1 MKKIADIKILDIMKK
16 DVVHFDGKAH
26 VFEILRIME
35 EENINGV
42 PIVSEE
48 DKVVGFVVKS
58 DIYRFL
64 RDLGHYPEY
73 PVELIMSKE
82 VHSLNENMSLLEA
95 SKLLRKE
102 NITAVPIINND
113 DELVGLISLENI
125 VDCFIKE
132 YVENN

>member
-1 MKKIADIKILDIMKK
+1 MKKIANIKILDIMKT

-26 VFEILRIME
+26 VFEILSIME
-35 EENINGV
+35 NDNINGV
-42 PIVSEE
+42 PIVDEN

-64 RDLGHYPEY
+64 RELGHYPQY
-73 PVELIMSKE
+73 PVELIMSKD
-82 VHSLNENMSLLEA
+82 VHSLNQNMSLLEA

-102 NITAVPIINND
+102 NITAVPIID
-113 DELVGLISLENI
+113 DDDKLVGLISLENI
-125 VDCFIKE
+125 VDCFIRE

>member
-16 DVVHFDGKAH
+16 DVVHFNGKAH

-42 PIVSEE
+42 PIVDEE
-48 DKVVGFVVKS
+48 DKVIGFVVKS

-64 RDLGHYPEY
+64 RDLGHYPQY
-73 PVELIMSKE
+73 PVELIMSRQ
-82 VHSLNENMSLLEA
+82 VYSVSQDMSLLEA
-95 SKLLRKE
+95 SKILRKQ
-102 NITAVPIINND
+102 NITAVPIIN
-113 DELVGLISLENI
+113 DEKKLVGLISLENI
-125 VDCFIKE
+125 VDCFMKE